1 MPHTM
6 ISFQEVPI
14 KTIFI
19 TTPSTLFTTSKA
31 WYAFYLFRDIFP
43 PCSFGGSIINSWS
56 LFRKLLKAM
65 HLNELFQIQASSNYY
80 FKK

>member
-1 MPHTM
+1 MLSTYYA
-6 ISFQEVPI
+6 
-14 KTIFI
+14 IFFL
-19 TTPSTLFTTSKA
+19 PVVLG
-31 WYAFYLFRDIFP
+31 D
-43 PCSFGGSIINSWS
+43 SIINSWS